1 MRCFFE
7 LMTELI
13 RGNPG
18 VRNHAPWGKQM
29 PDEAGVGIPGF
40 GSWVSIP
47 SVGKSVNIDESETG
61 IS

>member
-1 MRCFFE
+1 
-7 LMTELI
+7 MTELI